1 MPGSKIQNEQ
11 EVLKWFEQG
20 RTYAWMVE
28 EYRRKYNIETTIS
41 MWGNF
46 RRRHG
51 LERRLAWDDQL
62 IPWVVE
68 LQHRYDYPI
77 LMLRKEARRRA
88 GFPLPEGSDR
98 EVDAWLA
105 GMKRD
110 GTVLHYDPDT
120 EQGWFYVPRREGV
133 DKDIIREPD
142 SRVTARRRA
151 G

>member
-11 EVLKWFEQG
+11 EVLKWFAEG
-20 RTYAWMVE
+20 RTYQWMVE
-28 EYRRKYNIETTIS
+28 KYREKYKIETTIS

-51 LERRLAWDDQL
+51 LDRRMAWDDQL
-62 IPWVVE
+62 IPWPVKVE
-68 LQHRYDYPI
+68 HRYSWPI

-88 GFPLPEGSDR
+88 GLPLTADAEH

-105 GMKRD
+105 GMERD

-120 EQGWFYVPRREGV
+120 EQGWFYVPRRKGV
-133 DKDIIREPD
+133 DTDIIRHPEGA
-142 SRVTARRRA
+142 TGRRKA